1 MPYLGDYIGHLL
13 SEVTNA
19 RVQADLE
26 SVRIAEI
33 YASHPLLR
41 NMPVPHFR
49 LPNVD
54 LDVPVAISDMET
66 AEDAETTDRVLNNM
80 RESFVRV
87 LDFHVKSANFK
98 LSEKDKDRIDR
109 ELDKKV
115 LLLRKQPPTIKRAK
129 ALTVPE
135 KEKLARQLSVTTI
148 TDELISAAVKV
159 IEPQAKK
166 EADGPER
173 LQKMKK
179 DLNKAA
185 LMEFSKYLHENTR
198 LNVFATSSELKEIAR
213 GSEPGSIMVTLRLSI
228 TEEAFEWSVAESEGE
243 AREMLVPE

>member
-54 LDVPVAISDMET
+54 LDIPVAISDMET
-66 AEDAETTDRVLNNM
+66 VEDAETADRVLDNM
-80 RESFVRV
+80 RESFGRV
-87 LDFHVKSANFK
+87 LDFQVKNANFK
-98 LSEKDKDRIDR
+98 ISEKDKARLEKD
-109 ELDKKV
+109 LDKKI
-115 LLLRKQPPTIKRAK
+115 LQRKKPLKK
-129 ALTVPE
+129 AGALKVSE
-135 KEKLARQLSVTTI
+135 KEQLARRLSVTAI
-148 TDELISAAVKV
+148 TDEMVSAAVEV
-159 IEPQAKK
+159 IEPQAK
-166 EADGPER
+166 EEVNGPER

-179 DLNKAA
+179 DLSKAA

-198 LNVFATSSELKEIAR
+198 LNVSAKSSELKEIGR
-213 GSEPGSIMVTLRLSI
+213 GSGPSSIMVNIRLSI
-228 TEEAFEWSVAESEGE
+228 TEEAFEWSIAESEGE
-243 AREMLVPE
+243 TQELLVPE

>member
-1 MPYLGDYIGHLL
+1 MPRLGDYIGHLL

-66 AEDAETTDRVLNNM
+66 VEDAETTDRVLNNM
-80 RESFVRV
+80 RESFSRV
-87 LDFHVKSANFK
+87 LDFHVKSANFEI
-98 LSEKDKDRIDR
+98 SEKDKDRLES

-115 LLLRKQPPTIKRAK
+115 LLLRKPSIKK
-129 ALTVPE
+129 AVSKVSE

-148 TDELISAAVKV
+148 SDEMISAAVKV
-159 IEPQAKK
+159 IEPKAKK
-166 EADGPER
+166 EVGGPER
-173 LQKMKK
+173 LQKMKME
-179 DLNKAA
+179 LNKAV

-198 LNVFATSSELKEIAR
+198 LNVFATSSELKEITREA
-213 GSEPGSIMVTLRLSI
+213 EPRSIVVTLRLSI

-243 AREMLVPE
+243 ARALLVPE